1 VDICTV
7 HAVFYA
13 RLLAVNAVIWASSTT
28 VKENICILTAGQW
41 F

>member
-1 VDICTV
+1 
-7 HAVFYA
+7 
-13 RLLAVNAVIWASSTT
+13 VNAVIWASSIT